1 MSTSFSFSFK
11 RNNLFD
17 TEADEEDEESGQ
29 AGLGD
34 FGFGTT
40 TNFKDLDDERNA
52 LKLRDGD
59 LDHIVDDISDDEGDE
74 EAGRAARLAQERED
88 DRLATKKVIT
98 AVTLGH
104 EAVRN
109 AKQKG
114 KYAFDKLTAGRDD
127 DKRQVVEEGG
137 EEEEE
142 DYEERLQRGLSER
155 NQSEMMRRR
164 SGMNGDDSE
173 DDEYQSESE
182 EEDEMHNGEELTEDQ
197 RKSIAENK
205 QRIRDQQD
213 AAIIKRKQF
222 EQHTKMKRALRR
234 KLQSD
239 SQVRRHILSL
249 ISYFCPRFDLFFY
262 QLLFIYFCYYCIIL
276 VPY

>member
-1 MSTSFSFSFK
+1 
-11 RNNLFD
+11 
-17 TEADEEDEESGQ
+17 
-29 AGLGD
+29 
-34 FGFGTT
+34 
-40 TNFKDLDDERNA
+40 
-52 LKLRDGD
+52 
-59 LDHIVDDISDDEGDE
+59 VDDISDDEGDE

-109 AKQKG
+109 ANKKG

-127 DKRQVVEEGG
+127 DKRPIVEDGG

-155 NQSEMMRRR
+155 NQSEMMKRR

-173 DDEYQSESE
+173 DDYQSESD
-182 EEDEMHNGEELTEDQ
+182 EDEEMYNGEELTEDQ
-197 RKSIAENK
+197 RRTMAENK

-234 KLQSD
+234 KLQAD
-239 SQVRRHILSL
+239 SQNQSQSQANEISILEASLSMNPFDITGSYGKSKMGDSSSANQSKVSDPTATTAGVKRRTTTMPKQITNKGLTRPP
-249 ISYFCPRFDLFFY
+249 ISSRSTSMYSGTLN
-262 QLLFIYFCYYCIIL
+262 QGEIMAGM
-276 VPY
+276 